1 MLASLLINSI
11 LAYGLWYILEPLFA
25 RLFLKSSLDDLP
37 GPRNKSWL
45 FGNIPQLFNPNG
57 WAFHREILETY
68 GRAMRIRGAFGERLL
83 FTFDPR
89 ALHHVLVKDQAHYEE
104 SEAFTSRN
112 AVIFGEGLLSTHGAK
127 HRKQRK
133 MLNPVF
139 SINHMRDMTLELI
152 GQSGMGYSFDT
163 LMDDDDNHPYSRSV
177 KRFILLV
184 GGPVGFF
191 ANQFLFPF
199 ANKFGFPS
207 IKRFLVKQI
216 RWKRVQ
222 DIVEITDIMHQTSL
236 KIIKAKQE
244 AMSSAHSD
252 VAAEMAN
259 KKDIISILMR
269 ANALASEEDRLSEA
283 EVVGQ
288 VSTLVFAGM
297 DTTSS
302 ALSRILYL
310 LATHQDVQERLRQ
323 EIQEAQND
331 GELTYDQLVFL
342 PYLDAVCRETLRVYP
357 PINLAPMRTAQKDM
371 ILPLSKP
378 IQDSTGQEI
387 SEVFV
392 QKGTNIV
399 ISVLG
404 ANCNPDL
411 WGPNSYEWK
420 PERWLAPLPKSVEE
434 AHMPGI
440 YSHLMTFLG
449 GGRACIGFKFSQL
462 EMKVVLSVLL
472 TSFRFSLSKQEI
484 GWQMSGIAGPI
495 VEGPDGPR
503 PQLPLIMSQI
513 DYYPYLCGSDNVFQA
528 QASGNRKYLL
538 GSPLVF
544 ILDLILTSCVR
555 TALRLLE
562 IVQAALRHL
571 GTIAIISVNLLP
583 KALKYT
589 QNLGLGASTGFGNA
603 VACSALEHGDIVVAT
618 MRDPGNDTL
627 ASQYQ
632 ECSRKGKLL
641 VLKVDVTDPEE
652 VASAFSVAQDTF
664 GRIDI
669 VFNNAGRTQA
679 IGEVEQIHEEVGRS
693 LFDELDPKWNI
704 KITIVEPGPFNTKVI
719 NEHLISLPPHPAYTD
734 PKLGVNI
741 SRAWMTPAKLTPM
754 AGNVA
759 KGAALFYRLSI
770 LEDPPFR
777 LPLHPRVLDRARH
790 HIKSLQDGIDGPSVQ
805 ALCLVLTSWLTVK
818 ILNNIIAKSP
828 LDILPGPPSG
838 SLLFGNIPKLYH
850 SEGWGF
856 HRKILERYGTT
867 MKIKGALGE
876 RLLLTFDPKALHH
889 IFVKDQWAYE
899 PSVALMDRNNVYFGE
914 GLLST
919 LGEQHRKQRKMLNP
933 VFSINHMR
941 EMIPLFYEVT
951 DRLRAVLLKK
961 VTSGS
966 QEVDILHWMTR
977 TALELIGQSGMGYS
991 FDSLEDDND
1000 YHPYSRSVKRFI
1012 SLTGGPVGFFANQ
1025 FAFHIAAKFKFP
1037 RLKRLIVNLIPYK
1050 RWRANATASE
1060 EDRLTDAEVI
1070 GQVSSLVFAGMD
1082 TTSSALSRILQL
1094 LATHPDT
1101 QERLR
1106 EEILEAQTN
1115 GRLNYDQL
1123 VTLPFLDAVCRETLR
1138 VFPPVNLAF
1147 LRTARS
1153 DMLLPLSKPV
1163 RCLDGQ
1169 ERAEIFVAKGTNV
1182 IVSAFGA
1189 NCNPELWG
1197 TDSYEWR
1204 PERWLSPVPDAVVE
1218 AHMPGI
1224 YSHLMTFMGGSRA
1237 CIGFKFSQLEMKVV
1251 LSVLLSSFKFSLSEK
1266 EIGWTMNGIA
1276 GPYVK
1281 GEDKT
1286 RPQLPMVMS
1295 LLEKSG

>member
-37 GPRNKSWL
+37 GPRNKTWL

-68 GRAMRIRGAFGERLL
+68 GRTMRIRGAFGERLL

-139 SINHMRDMTLELI
+139 SINHMRDMIPLFYEVTGRLRTSLKRKLETGPQEIDVLSWMTRTALELI

-207 IKRFLVKQI
+207 IKRSLVKQI

-323 EIQEAQND
+323 EIQEAQSD

-411 WGPNSYEWK
+411 WGPDSYEWK

-513 DYYPYLCGSDNVFQA
+513 D
-528 QASGNRKYLL
+528 
-538 GSPLVF
+538 
-544 ILDLILTSCVR
+544 
-555 TALRLLE
+555 
-562 IVQAALRHL
+562 
-571 GTIAIISVNLLP
+571 
-583 KALKYT
+583 
-589 QNLGLGASTGFGNA
+589 
-603 VACSALEHGDIVVAT
+603 
-618 MRDPGNDTL
+618 
-627 ASQYQ
+627 
-632 ECSRKGKLL
+632 
-641 VLKVDVTDPEE
+641 
-652 VASAFSVAQDTF
+652 
-664 GRIDI
+664 
-669 VFNNAGRTQA
+669 
-679 IGEVEQIHEEVGRS
+679 
-693 LFDELDPKWNI
+693 
-704 KITIVEPGPFNTKVI
+704 
-719 NEHLISLPPHPAYTD
+719 
-734 PKLGVNI
+734 
-741 SRAWMTPAKLTPM
+741 
-754 AGNVA
+754 
-759 KGAALFYRLSI
+759 
-770 LEDPPFR
+770 
-777 LPLHPRVLDRARH
+777 
-790 HIKSLQDGIDGPSVQ
+790 
-805 ALCLVLTSWLTVK
+805 
-818 ILNNIIAKSP
+818 
-828 LDILPGPPSG
+828 
-838 SLLFGNIPKLYH
+838 
-850 SEGWGF
+850 
-856 HRKILERYGTT
+856 
-867 MKIKGALGE
+867 
-876 RLLLTFDPKALHH
+876 
-889 IFVKDQWAYE
+889 
-899 PSVALMDRNNVYFGE
+899 
-914 GLLST
+914 
-919 LGEQHRKQRKMLNP
+919 
-933 VFSINHMR
+933 
-941 EMIPLFYEVT
+941 
-951 DRLRAVLLKK
+951 
-961 VTSGS
+961 
-966 QEVDILHWMTR
+966 
-977 TALELIGQSGMGYS
+977 
-991 FDSLEDDND
+991 
-1000 YHPYSRSVKRFI
+1000 
-1012 SLTGGPVGFFANQ
+1012 
-1025 FAFHIAAKFKFP
+1025 
-1037 RLKRLIVNLIPYK
+1037 
-1050 RWRANATASE
+1050 
-1060 EDRLTDAEVI
+1060 
-1070 GQVSSLVFAGMD
+1070 
-1082 TTSSALSRILQL
+1082 
-1094 LATHPDT
+1094 
-1101 QERLR
+1101 
-1106 EEILEAQTN
+1106 
-1115 GRLNYDQL
+1115 
-1123 VTLPFLDAVCRETLR
+1123 
-1138 VFPPVNLAF
+1138 
-1147 LRTARS
+1147 
-1153 DMLLPLSKPV
+1153 
-1163 RCLDGQ
+1163 
-1169 ERAEIFVAKGTNV
+1169 
-1182 IVSAFGA
+1182 
-1189 NCNPELWG
+1189 
-1197 TDSYEWR
+1197 
-1204 PERWLSPVPDAVVE
+1204 
-1218 AHMPGI
+1218 
-1224 YSHLMTFMGGSRA
+1224 
-1237 CIGFKFSQLEMKVV
+1237 
-1251 LSVLLSSFKFSLSEK
+1251 
-1266 EIGWTMNGIA
+1266 
-1276 GPYVK
+1276 
-1281 GEDKT
+1281 
-1286 RPQLPMVMS
+1286 
-1295 LLEKSG
+1295 